1 MRIDHLIDG
10 KAVASSQTFETRD
23 PATQEVLAEVSS
35 GGADEVNQA
44 VASAKAAFPKWAVTP
59 APAIANTA
67 ARAKPFGCIALR
79 HFLLFINSLLNEL
92 L

>member
-44 VASAKAAFPKWAVTP
+44 VASAKAAFPKWAGTP
-59 APAIANTA
+59 APE
-67 ARAKPFGCIALR
+67 RA
-79 HFLLFINSLLNEL
+79 
-92 L
+92 